1 MHAPLTVYTAFWASR
16 SGFALLCRVLR
27 GAGELAAARGEI
39 NGTMPRPT
47 PGEIGLAVLLVVG
60 TYGSQVEVSLRDVVL
75 SCTKLRRRQ
84 F

>member
-1 MHAPLTVYTAFWASR
+1 MTVYTAFWASR

-60 TYGSQVEVSLRDVVL
+60 IGYFIGPDAWVYTFRLHCSFCMY
-75 SCTKLRRRQ
+75 
-84 F
+84 